1 MPTVL
6 PTVTAPARILL
17 VEDDTAIRQTLAEV
31 LEDEGYE
38 VACAANGAEALAHL
52 TRSAVPSLILLDL
65 TMPVMDGWTFRS
77 VQREDP
83 RLARIPTVVVSANH
97 TADRRTVDVLAA
109 DAFLAKP
116 FDLDSLMDTIERL
129 C

>member
-1 MPTVL
+1 MQ
-6 PTVTAPARILL
+6 PTVTAIARILV
-17 VEDDTAIRQTLAEV
+17 VEDDVAIRQTLAEV
-31 LEDEGYE
+31 LADEGFE

-52 TRSAVPSLILLDL
+52 TRSVAPSLILLDL

-77 VQREDP
+77 AQREDP

-97 TADRRTVDVLAA
+97 AAGSAVDGLGA

-116 FDLDSLMDTIERL
+116 FDLDSLMETIHRL